1 MKLQHTVINTK
12 IKELTGDLHT
22 AIGLYASIRNYYQTT
37 LLLESTDFTADSNCF
52 SYICINPIAGF
63 KATKNNYSYFYP
75 NKPLDELNSEKT
87 DFQEV
92 LGKFTSFK
100 ESFSNSEMNYPKGVI
115 NGFFGYITFDAVQY
129 FEDISFEGKSNEGRE
144 IPDLQ
149 YHLYRYVLVINHFKH
164 KMYLIENYV
173 ESEDINQ
180 LAEESKLLLN
190 RIKNQ
195 EARFGSF
202 NYKDEESSNFTDSQ
216 FIKVVEKCKEHIQRG
231 DVFQIVPSRRFETE
245 YTGDCLLVYR
255 ALRSI
260 NPSPYLFYFNYG
272 DFRIIGSSPE
282 AELITSDG
290 KAEIYPIAGTT
301 KRTTSSIEDEK
312 QVNRLLED
320 AKENAEHVM
329 LVDLARNDLSK
340 HCVDVKVDSFRDVH
354 YFSHVIHL
362 VSKVSGKMKNSVNAI
377 TLLADTF
384 PAGTLSGAPKYRA
397 MELIDRYENGNRGF
411 YGGALGF
418 IGFNNDSH
426 HAIMIRTFLSKNG
439 KLYRQAGAG
448 TVIGSKPE
456 NELQEV
462 NSKLEALKLAL
473 KEAKKL
479 GEI

>member
-1 MKLQHTVINTK
+1 MKLQDTVINTK

-22 AIGLYASIRNYYQTT
+22 AMGLYASIRNYYQTS
-37 LLLESTDFTADSNCF
+37 LLLESTDFAADSNCF
-52 SYICINPIAGF
+52 SYICVNPIAGF
-63 KATKNNYSYFYP
+63 SVKKESYQYFYP
-75 NKPLDELNSEKT
+75 ETAFDEIERGDCRVS
-87 DFQEV
+87 EV
-92 LGKFTSFK
+92 LKKFTDFK
-100 ESFSNSEMNYPKGVI
+100 ESFTNAKVDYPTGVI
-115 NGFFGYITFDAVQY
+115 NGFFGYINFDAVQY
-129 FEDISFEGKSNEGRE
+129 FEDISFSSESSEERS

-149 YHLYRYVLVINHFKH
+149 YHMYRYVLVIDHFKH
-164 KMYLIENYV
+164 KMYLIENYLD
-173 ESEDINQ
+173 SENETE
-180 LAEESKLLLN
+180 LASERKKLIN
-190 RIKNQ
+190 RIKAQ
-195 EARFGSF
+195 EARFGRF
-202 NYKDEESSNFTDSQ
+202 DYKEEELSNFTDSE
-216 FIKVVEKCKEHIQRG
+216 FINVVKKCKEHIQRG

-245 YTGDCLLVYR
+245 YCGDCLMLYR

-282 AELITSDG
+282 AELITSNG

-301 KRTTSSIEDEK
+301 KRTASSVEDEK
-312 QVNRLLED
+312 QVKRLLAD

-340 HCVDVKVDSFRDVH
+340 HCVDVKVDSFREVH

-362 VSKVSGKMKNSVNAI
+362 VSKVSGVMKDNVNAI

-384 PAGTLSGAPKYRA
+384 PAGTLSGAPKYKA
-397 MELIDRYENGNRGF
+397 MELIDKYENGSRGY

-439 KLYRQAGAG
+439 KLFRQAGAG
-448 TVIGSKPE
+448 IVIGSKPE